1 MLNVILKRQR
11 FTNNR
16 SGIGYSPELD
26 KKRGRKKN
34 GERSY
39 LNYFQILSLTVTTA
53 TERVIV
59 QLLAFIKRRER
70 INQ

>member
-1 MLNVILKRQR
+1 MLNVILKCQR
-11 FTNNR
+11 FTNDR
-16 SGIGYSPELD
+16 SGISYSPELD
-26 KKRGRKKN
+26 NKRGRKKN